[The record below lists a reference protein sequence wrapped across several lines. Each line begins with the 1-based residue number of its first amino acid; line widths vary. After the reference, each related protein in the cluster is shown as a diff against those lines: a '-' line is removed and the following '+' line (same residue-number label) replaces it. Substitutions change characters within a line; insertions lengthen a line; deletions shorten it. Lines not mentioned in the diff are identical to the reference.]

1 MDAHYN
7 WATSMGY
14 FIECPFCAKE
24 HQVSSSQDSMR
35 EEVLFVERKNLE
47 EWGGLKH
54 GFEADR
60 DGRYPRITSNHAFAA
75 RSVLEDDPA
84 RKQIIPYV
92 VISDGIRFFVT
103 ARKKAQTEARLHGK
117 LSIGVGGHI
126 NEADVRGES
135 DIIRAGMM
143 RELHEEL
150 RIDCTSNPDFQ
161 GFLNDDTNA
170 VGQVHL
176 GAVFF
181 AIASPENVSV
191 RETEK
196 MDGFWLTVEEL
207 QAERDRLETWS
218 SLVLEAAIGWL
229 NE

>member
-1 MDAHYN
+1 M
-7 WATSMGY
+7 
-14 FIECPFCAKE
+14 
-24 HQVSSSQDSMR
+24 SSSLDSMR
-35 EEVLFVERKNLE
+35 EVVLFVERKDLE
-47 EWGGLKH
+47 GWGCFDH
-54 GFEADR
+54 GFHADSN
-60 DGRYPRITSNHAFAA
+60 GTYQRITSKHAFAE
-75 RSVLEDDPA
+75 RSALEEDPT

-126 NEADVRGES
+126 GEIDVRDES

-150 RIDCTSNPDFQ
+150 RIDCTANPEFQ
-161 GFLNDDTNA
+161 GFLNDDTNP

-181 AIASPENVSV
+181 AIASSENISV
-191 RETEK
+191 RETLK
-196 MDGFWLTVEEL
+196 MEGFWMDVDEIM
-207 QAERDRLETWS
+207 AERDRLETWS
-218 SLVLEAAIGWL
+218 SLVLDAAISWL
-229 NE
+229 DE

>member
-1 MDAHYN
+1 M
-7 WATSMGY
+7 
-14 FIECPFCAKE
+14 
-24 HQVSSSQDSMR
+24 SSSPDSMR
-35 EEVLFVERKNLE
+35 EIVLFVERTDLE
-47 EWGGLKH
+47 DWGGLSH
-54 GFEADR
+54 GFKADLN
-60 DGRYPRITSNHAFAA
+60 DTYHRISSKHAFAA
-75 RSVLEDDPA
+75 RSVLEEDPT

-92 VISDGIRFFVT
+92 VISDGVRLYVT

-126 NEADVRGES
+126 SEDDVRGES

-150 RIDCTSNPDFQ
+150 RLDCTAKPEFQ
-161 GFLNDDTNA
+161 GFLNDDSNS

-181 AIASPENVSV
+181 AIASPESVTV
-191 RETEK
+191 RETLK
-196 MDGFWLTVEEL
+196 MDGFWMSIDEIM
-207 QAERDRLETWS
+207 AERARLETWS
-218 SLVLEAAIGWL
+218 SLVLDSAIRWL